1 MGGMH
6 GNGNVGKNGCSDLQY
21 LQHFAMWAF
30 LGSPLII
37 GADLRKLDEANKKI
51 LFCKGLIE
59 INQDEECRPPF
70 LVDHDDTRKY
80 TFAKLLSGNRIA
92 IAFFNLA
99 AEDQWTQNVGICF
112 DDLGIH
118 SESGIRLQLTDAIT
132 GEDLGIY
139 EDSYATK
146 IAPDE

>member
-1 MGGMH
+1 M
-6 GNGNVGKNGCSDLQY
+6 
-21 LQHFAMWAF
+21 
-30 LGSPLII
+30 
-37 GADLRKLDEANKKI
+37 
-51 LFCKGLIE
+51 IE

-146 IAPDE
+146 IAPDESKVIIAQLIFPE

>member
-1 MGGMH
+1 MSAARH
-6 GNGNVGKNGCSDLQY
+6 
-21 LQHFAMWAF
+21 
-30 LGSPLII
+30 
-37 GADLRKLDEANKKI
+37 
-51 LFCKGLIE
+51 
-59 INQDEECRPPF
+59 
-70 LVDHDDTRKY
+70 LVDHADTRKY

-99 AEDQWTQNVGICF
+99 AEDQWSQNVGICF

-139 EDSYATK
+139 EDSYTTK
-146 IAPDE
+146 IAPDESLHSLFSLNNKKQIPPASAILAEGNPFNIF